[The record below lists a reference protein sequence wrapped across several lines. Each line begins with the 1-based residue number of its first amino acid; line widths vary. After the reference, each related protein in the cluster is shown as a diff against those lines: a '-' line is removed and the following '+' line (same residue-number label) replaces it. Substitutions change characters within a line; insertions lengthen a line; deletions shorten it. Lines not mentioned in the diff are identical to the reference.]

1 MKYDVILV
9 GAGPT
14 GIFAAYELMLKKP
27 DLKVL
32 LIDKGH
38 NIYNRH
44 CPIHDKKLD
53 KCPVDKNGVIG
64 CKPSCS
70 ITCGF
75 GGSGAYSDGK
85 FNITSEFGGWMTDYL
100 PEEEVINLIKYVD
113 NINLKHGAPTS
124 ITDPFTKEVYEI
136 ERKGIA
142 VGLKLLRSEVRHL
155 GTEVNLKVLANIYEE
170 MKPHIDY
177 VFEKAVKDIIV
188 EDGTAKGI
196 ILEDGTIY
204 NANYVVLGVGRNGS
218 EWLADTLTRYNVKF
232 QNNRVDLGVRVET
245 NDIVMDEINKN
256 LYEGK
261 FIYNTSVGTQV
272 RTFCSNPSGHVVIEN
287 HNGVALCNGHS
298 YNDSRLGSH
307 NTNFALLVSQ
317 EFDQPFNDP
326 NEYAYE
332 ISKLANKLANGSV
345 IVQKYGDI
353 KKGRRSTPKRIS
365 EGFVKPTLKEAVP
378 GDLGLVLPY
387 NFMKSLIEMTEAL
400 NYVSPGIA
408 SDHTLFYG
416 VEAKFYSDRPIV
428 NKEFETSIKNLF
440 VGGDGAGITRG
451 LAQAGANGVKIARV
465 IIDKNKEKKA

>member
-124 ITDPFTKEVYEI
+124 ITDPFTKKVYEI

-204 NANYVVLGVGRNGS
+204 NANYI
-218 EWLADTLTRYNVKF
+218 
-232 QNNRVDLGVRVET
+232 Q
-245 NDIVMDEINKN
+245 
-256 LYEGK
+256 
-261 FIYNTSVGTQV
+261 
-272 RTFCSNPSGHVVIEN
+272 C
-287 HNGVALCNGHS
+287 
-298 YNDSRLGSH
+298 
-307 NTNFALLVSQ
+307 
-317 EFDQPFNDP
+317 
-326 NEYAYE
+326 
-332 ISKLANKLANGSV
+332 
-345 IVQKYGDI
+345 
-353 KKGRRSTPKRIS
+353 
-365 EGFVKPTLKEAVP
+365 
-378 GDLGLVLPY
+378 
-387 NFMKSLIEMTEAL
+387 
-400 NYVSPGIA
+400 
-408 SDHTLFYG
+408 
-416 VEAKFYSDRPIV
+416 
-428 NKEFETSIKNLF
+428 
-440 VGGDGAGITRG
+440 
-451 LAQAGANGVKIARV
+451 
-465 IIDKNKEKKA
+465 